1 MNKKLYNKN
10 AKLFNT
16 GDSVEVNGENGVVEW
31 VNLRNEY
38 CINTNSG
45 KDIYVYRD
53 GKFIL
58 LKDIVSNKRY
68 LKVYITPKQDKYKK
82 YKNIHK
88 KSSKK
93 NNKKAI
99 SKYYIE
105 KIYGHNKQL
114 INKKMLEAKV
124 EAYFTQQKQPEDLF
138 ALLNRLPGSYG
149 SRQ

>member
-1 MNKKLYNKN
+1 M
-10 AKLFNT
+10 
-16 GDSVEVNGENGVVEW
+16 
-31 VNLRNEY
+31 
-38 CINTNSG
+38 
-45 KDIYVYRD
+45 YRD

-68 LKVYITPKQDKYKK
+68 LKVPITSKQDKYKK

-88 KSSKK
+88 ESSKK

>member
-10 AKLFNT
+10 TELFNA
-16 GDSVEVNGENGVVEW
+16 GDSVEVNGETGVVEW

-58 LKDIVSNKRY
+58 LKDIVSNNGY
-68 LKVYITPKQDKYKK
+68 LKVPIIPKQDKYKK

-88 KSSKK
+88 ESSKK